1 MEDDGI
7 LKYIPDGSIDFS
19 KKIKI
24 EDFEKFEYKENYL
37 SEKDHWLMVLQQ
49 RKEHFL
55 YVKEPRD
62 FDAAKMIREMMKLVA
77 EGKVKD
83 YSILEDFGIDVEMPV
98 SKGKI
103 ICS

>member
-1 MEDDGI
+1 MKKDGI
-7 LKYIPDGSIDFS
+7 LNYIPEGSIDFS
-19 KKIKI
+19 KKISI

-55 YVKEPRD
+55 YKKVPRD
-62 FDAAKMIREMMKLVA
+62 FDAAKQIREMMELVA

-83 YSILEDFGIDVEMPV
+83 YSILEDFGIDVEMPA
-98 SKGKI
+98 SKGGIKLT
-103 ICS
+103 